1 MKLTDFVRGVPDDV
15 WAVFEPIL
23 PAVVW
28 KGNGRKPKGN
38 RECLHGLFYLLI
50 SGIGWEMLPV
60 CFPSYKTIQRRL
72 KVWMERDC
80 FLTAWQQLAER
91 YESLRGI
98 NWDKVL
104 LDGSK
109 KPSKKGVKTPA
120 LPPSIVVSV
129 VLPST

>member
-1 MKLTDFVRGVPDDV
+1 VRGVPDDV

-23 PAVVW
+23 PVVVY

-38 RECLHGLFYLLI
+38 RECWHGLFYLLI
-50 SGIGWEMLPV
+50 TGIGWEMLPA

-72 KVWMERDC
+72 KLWLELDC
-80 FLTAWQQLAER
+80 FHTAWQQLAQR
-91 YESLRGI
+91 YERLRGL

-109 KPSKKGVKTPA
+109 KPAKKGARTPA
-120 LPPSIVVSV
+120 RVPSIAVSV
-129 VLPST
+129 AQSST

>member
-1 MKLTDFVRGVPDDV
+1 MRLTDFVRGVPDDV

-23 PAVVW
+23 PAVVY

-50 SGIGWEMLPV
+50 SGVGWEMLPA

-72 KVWMERDC
+72 KRWLERDC
-80 FLTAWQQLAER
+80 FHVAWARLAER
-91 YESLRGI
+91 YERLRGV

-109 KPSKKGVKTPA
+109 KPAKTGAKAPGRV
-120 LPPSIVVSV
+120 PSIVVSV

>member
-1 MKLTDFVRGVPDDV
+1 MKLTDFVRDVPDDV

-23 PAVVW
+23 PPVVW

-50 SGIGWEMLPV
+50 AGIGWEMLPV

-72 KVWMERDC
+72 KRWLELDC
-80 FLTAWQQLAER
+80 FHQAWTQLAQR
-91 YESLRGI
+91 YERLRGI

-109 KPSKKGVKTPA
+109 KPAKKGVKTPA
-120 LPPSIVVSV
+120 LPQSIVVSV
-129 VLPST
+129 VRPST